1 MYIVTVEFVVGAQHV
16 EAFQQAV
23 QQQAHNSLTLEADC
37 HQFDVCT
44 DPQDRRRTFLY
55 EVYTDEAAFHAHRET
70 EHFANFGENWD
81 MVADWDALVFIDNHD
96 TQWVDDRVL
105 THKNSTEYKMA
116 VTFMLA
122 WPYGYAR
129 VMSSYFFTN
138 RDQGPP
144 SVENCYDVSAVAFKC
159 AFYTLFIVSKSFV

>member
-70 EHFANFGENWD
+70 EHFANFGAT
-81 MVADWDALVFIDNHD
+81 VGP
-96 TQWVDDRVL
+96 WVES
-105 THKNSTEYKMA
+105 K
-116 VTFMLA
+116 
-122 WPYGYAR
+122 
-129 VMSSYFFTN
+129 
-138 RDQGPP
+138 
-144 SVENCYDVSAVAFKC
+144 
-159 AFYTLFIVSKSFV
+159 TLQFWIRSES